1 MSHQTRS
8 NSILTMQRLKQQTQP
23 YHEALEQKMDWQ
35 RIASSEQAYRRLLQ
49 QFYGFYLP
57 LEMHLERLPW
67 SNLLF
72 DFEARRKTPLLAQ
85 DLQFLG
91 DTPASLASLPLC
103 CDLPEVDNVPQ
114 AWGCLYVLE
123 GSTLG
128 GKIILRSLRRLL
140 NINEIE
146 GGSFFDSY
154 GSEVGPMWH
163 AFGQAVNTYTAGQ
176 SNSEGVLI
184 AAACNTFQKIDQW
197 LWPVRQL
204 Q

>member
-8 NSILTMQRLKQQTQP
+8 HLITTMQRLKQQTQP
-23 YHEALEQKMDWQ
+23 YHDALEQKMDWHA
-35 RIASSEQAYRRLLQ
+35 IASSEQAYRRLLQ
-49 QFYGFYLP
+49 RFYGFYLP
-57 LEMHLERLPW
+57 LEMRLERLPW

-72 DFEARRKTPLLAQ
+72 DFEGRRKTPLLAQ

-103 CDLPEVDNVPQ
+103 CDLPEVDNFPQ

-128 GKIILRSLRRLL
+128 GKIILRSLRQLL
-140 NINEIE
+140 NINEIK

-163 AFGQAVNTYTAGQ
+163 TFGQAVNTYTAGQ
-176 SNSEGVLI
+176 SNCEGALI